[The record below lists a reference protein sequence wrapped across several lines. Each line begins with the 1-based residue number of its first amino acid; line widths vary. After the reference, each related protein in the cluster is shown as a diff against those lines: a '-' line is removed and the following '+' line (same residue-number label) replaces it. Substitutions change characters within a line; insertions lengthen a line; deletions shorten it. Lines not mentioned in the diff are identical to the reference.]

1 MAAILRGCSSPWLL
15 FSMAV
20 LFRNCSSPWLL
31 FSMVDIFVGQ
41 LVFSTIAE
49 TAGNHRETR
58 DGSLSPSESTGAIMK
73 KIFFLFS
80 ILMCLFLSAACGA
93 ADKQTN
99 PASGTDPAAGGSS
112 NGQAQA
118 IAGSASGPG
127 KTERGKKGKG
137 TESHRPVFPVL

>member
-1 MAAILRGCSSPWLL
+1 MAAIPRDCYSP
-15 FSMAV
+15 
-20 LFRNCSSPWLL
+20 RLL

-41 LVFSTIAE
+41 FVFSMIAE
-49 TAGNHRETR
+49 TAGNQQETR
-58 DGSLSPSESTGAIMK
+58 GVSLSPSESTGAIMK

-80 ILMCLFLSAACGA
+80 ILLCLFLSAACSA

-127 KTERGKKGKG
+127 KSERGKKGKG
-137 TESHRPVFPVL
+137 PESHRPVFPVL

>member
-1 MAAILRGCSSPWLL
+1 
-15 FSMAV
+15 
-20 LFRNCSSPWLL
+20 
-31 FSMVDIFVGQ
+31 MVDIFVGQ
-41 LVFSTIAE
+41 FVFSMIAE
-49 TAGNHRETR
+49 TAGNQQETR
-58 DGSLSPSESTGAIMK
+58 GVSLSPSESTGAIMK

-80 ILMCLFLSAACGA
+80 ILMCLFLSAACSA

-127 KTERGKKGKG
+127 KSERGKKGKG
-137 TESHRPVFPVL
+137 PESHRQVFPVL

>member
-1 MAAILRGCSSPWLL
+1 
-15 FSMAV
+15 
-20 LFRNCSSPWLL
+20 
-31 FSMVDIFVGQ
+31 MVDIFVGQ
-41 LVFSTIAE
+41 FVFSTIAE
-49 TAGNHRETR
+49 TAGNQRETR

-80 ILMCLFLSAACGA
+80 ILMCLFLSAACSA

-127 KTERGKKGKG
+127 KSERGKKGKG
-137 TESHRPVFPVL
+137 PESHRPVFPVL